1 MRLYYYYYYIITIVH
16 LKMHSYIFNLHWKYK
31 KIENILSLSLII
43 YLFTDEKAL
52 VSFVPLQYI
61 ALVTYLSGFFVLLF

>member
-43 YLFTDEKAL
+43 YLFTDE
-52 VSFVPLQYI
+52 S
-61 ALVTYLSGFFVLLF
+61 